1 MTQHVGTGKRVA
13 IIGTAESW
21 SSCPFNDPTLE
32 IWTLNDAWTLN
43 IPRTDRHFELH
54 PLDRF
59 HYRDINQR
67 IVYAHEV
74 PYGCYVRPR
83 GHLEKLQEMARTI
96 PVYLQQEPPAGWPVN
111 AKRLP
116 IEELT
121 KRFGS
126 YWASGPSYEV
136 ALAMMEGATEIQIWG
151 IHLATEHEYREQ
163 RANFE
168 HLLGIARGMG
178 IKIVMADASPVLK
191 HGWQYAYEPH
201 PAMHPAKTTL
211 MEVRQ
216 AKNDL
221 IVQLATHKPS
231 RGGADRLRRLTAL
244 ETDCLRA
251 LQHREPVK
259 IIAPVIGAV

>member
-1 MTQHVGTGKRVA
+1 MSKRVA
-13 IIGTAESW
+13 IVGTAESW
-21 SSCPFNDPTLE
+21 VNTPWDDPTLE
-32 IWTLNDAWTLN
+32 IWGLNDAWTLGFK
-43 IPRTDRHFELH
+43 RVDVWFELH

-59 HYRDINQR
+59 HFREVTQR
-67 IVYAHEV
+67 VVYAHEV

-96 PVYLQQEPPAGWPVN
+96 PVYLQQEPPAGWPPN

-116 IEELT
+116 IEELR

-126 YWASGPSYEV
+126 YWSSGPSYEV
-136 ALAMMEGATEIQIWG
+136 ALAMMEGASEIQIWG

-191 HGWQYAYEPH
+191 HGWQYAYEPK
-201 PAMHPAKTTL
+201 PAMHPAKLTL

-216 AKNDL
+216 AKSDL
-221 IVQLATHKPS
+221 VIQMATQKKT
-231 RGGADRLRRLTAL
+231 RGSDDRLRRLTAL

-251 LQHREPVK
+251 LQQREPVK
-259 IIAPVIGAV
+259 IVAPVIGVSA